1 MIDDGAESSSVAAT
15 RRSRSLRRGIYL
27 LPTLFTVGNLFCG
40 YASLIRSSDGATSQA
55 GLLILIGGV
64 LDGLDGRIARLTK
77 TNTAFGSEFD
87 SLTDIVTFGLAPALL
102 AYQWALRPLGRV
114 GWLLAFLFVVCAAM
128 RLARFNIRAAE
139 GDMRW
144 FAGLPSPAAAG
155 TIGAAAFAFGGRL
168 QSDALAM
175 AMAFAVFALAL
186 LMVSHVRYRSFKDFG
201 LRGRHSYLFVLPVAA
216 VIVAIG
222 IHPPSVLLVLALT
235 YVLSGPVLWCWGQL
249 QRRPAVAA
257 TPGAAAPEENDER
270 NVPKL

>member
-1 MIDDGAESSSVAAT
+1 MIDDSSAPPAVAVDS
-15 RRSRSLRRGIYL
+15 RPRSLRRGIYL
-27 LPTLFTVGNLFCG
+27 LPTLFTVGNMFCG
-40 YASLIRSSDGATSQA
+40 YASLIRSSDGATAQA
-55 GLLILIGGV
+55 GLLIMIGGV
-64 LDGLDGRIARLTK
+64 LYGLDGRIARLTR

-87 SLTDIVTFGLAPALL
+87 SLADIVTFGLAPALL
-102 AYQWALRPLGRV
+102 AYQWALRPLGRI

-128 RLARFNIRAAE
+128 RLARFNLRAAE

-144 FAGLPSPAAAG
+144 FAGLASPAAAG

-168 QSDALAM
+168 QSDALAL
-175 AMAFAVFALAL
+175 ALALAVFALAL
-186 LMVSHVRYRSFKDFG
+186 LMVSRVRYRSFKDFD

-257 TPGAAAPEENDER
+257 THGAVTPEENDER
-270 NVPKL
+270 IVP